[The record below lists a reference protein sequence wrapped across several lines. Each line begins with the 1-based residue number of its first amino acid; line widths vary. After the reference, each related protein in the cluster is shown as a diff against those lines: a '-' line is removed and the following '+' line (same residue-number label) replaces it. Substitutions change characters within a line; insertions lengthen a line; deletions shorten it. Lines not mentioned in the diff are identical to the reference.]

1 MGGLQISLTGIPS
14 TKLSVSSAVY
24 LQYTDRRYMQ
34 RFGESGKK
42 GQLDRE
48 YLKDLQTL
56 HFLSGT
62 INLRETIVIL
72 LSND

>member
-42 GQLDRE
+42 RPIGQRVFE
-48 YLKDLQTL
+48 G
-56 HFLSGT
+56 S
-62 INLRETIVIL
+62 
-72 LSND
+72 SNFTFFKWYD